1 MKKQEAFAIAS
12 LKTEELKQSAERAA
26 TQIKHHGQH
35 TLEQVEDHLE
45 QAKSKVLQKF
55 NKKDD

>member
-1 MKKQEAFAIAS
+1 MEAFAMAS

-35 TLEQVEDHLE
+35 TLEQ
-45 QAKSKVLQKF
+45 AKTKVMQKF
-55 NKKDD
+55 NKKDE